1 MEKTSIRVLGTS
13 FNVSAYPEEAYIYVS
28 LDEGKITMVSA
39 AKKNN
44 YLNPGEKLIYDKHTD
59 SCTIIKV
66 ADTKSV
72 SLWKNDVI
80 TFKNASL
87 QEVIKALNRW
97 YDVPFVVED
106 PRAHTYSYTFTSENT
121 LLEKVL
127 LDLEKIAPVRFTYKN
142 DTVRVSVK

>member
-1 MEKTSIRVLGTS
+1 VLGTS
-13 FNVSAYPEEAYIYVS
+13 FNVSAYPDEAYIYVS
-28 LDEGKITMVSA
+28 LDEGKINMISA

-44 YLNPGEKLIYDKHTD
+44 HFSPGEKLIYDKHTD
-59 SCTIIKV
+59 SCTIIKT

-87 QEVIKALNRW
+87 KEVLKVLNRW
-97 YDVPFVVED
+97 YDVPFVIED
-106 PRAHTYSYTFTSENT
+106 ARANIYSFTFTSENT

-127 LDLEKIAPVRFTYKN
+127 LDLEKIAPVQFSYEN
-142 DTVRVSVK
+142 GVVRVRVK